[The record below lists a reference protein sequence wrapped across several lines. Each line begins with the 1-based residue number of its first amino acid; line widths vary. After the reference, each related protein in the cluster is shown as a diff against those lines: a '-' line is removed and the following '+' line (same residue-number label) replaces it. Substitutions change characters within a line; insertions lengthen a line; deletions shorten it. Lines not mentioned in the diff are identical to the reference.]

1 MSDIVNDPN
10 IAETSDQ
17 TLVDTTKEYWQDGT
31 NEEVETQPVQE
42 PVQEA
47 NAQTP
52 ENTGQTEEQRY
63 QYWQSRYDQKASEF
77 DNISKKLA
85 EYEKIAPIA
94 EYIQENPDALKGVAR
109 SLSGDNPGV
118 PSQEKSQTLPQKPE
132 RPTKPMNYD
141 ATESVMDAESD
152 SFKYRQAMDDYRDNM
167 IDFHDQMEVHRLNQ
181 LKVQEEKIA
190 QQRQAYEAQK
200 AQEGMKQQLMNQYG
214 YAPEKAD
221 EFIKYYSSPE
231 SISLDNLVSL
241 DKLRSAP
248 SQQEVAT
255 QQKVQALQNQQER
268 LAVPTPTAI
277 QSGETKPN
285 FSEEDLFN
293 LGLMANKR

>member
-1 MSDIVNDPN
+1 MTDIVNDQS
-10 IAETSDQ
+10 IAENSDQ
-17 TLVDTTKEYWQDGT
+17 TVVDTTKEYWQDAP
-31 NEEVETQPVQE
+31 NVEEAPVQE
-42 PVQEA
+42 PQAEAQVQ
-47 NAQTP
+47 P
-52 ENTGQTEEQRY
+52 ENAGETEQQRY

-77 DNISKKLA
+77 DNMSKKLA

-94 EYIQENPDALKGVAR
+94 EYIQENPDALKNVAR
-109 SLSGDNPGV
+109 SLSGDNPKV
-118 PSQEKSQTLPQKPE
+118 PSQEKSETLPQKPT

-167 IDFHDQMEVHRLNQ
+167 IDFQDQMEVHRLNQ
-181 LKVQEEKIA
+181 LKVQEDKIA
-190 QQRQAYEAQK
+190 QQRQAYEAQQ
-200 AQEGMKQQLMNQYG
+200 AREGMKQQLMNQYG

-221 EFIKYYSSPE
+221 EFIQYYSSPE
-231 SISLDNLVSL
+231 SISLDNLVNL

-255 QQKVQALQNQQER
+255 QQKVQALQNQKQR
-268 LAVPTPTAI
+268 LTVPTPTAV
-277 QSGETKPN
+277 QTGETKPN
-285 FSEEDLFN
+285 YSDEDLFN